1 MKSPF
6 YFCYNTFMQ
15 KVLALDLDGTLL
27 YPYSFRHR
35 VSKKNVKFLQR
46 WYDAGN
52 RIVLVSSRDHKFLR
66 MIGEDIGRPVDIIAG
81 IGSHI
86 EIDGRVI
93 KHVRIDNEA
102 LKNTIEFLNKRF
114 HPLAYLLTTTEHPL
128 IIRNN
133 SIGSKILSAFYW
145 FTWLRQGKSR
155 EPYMINNKMFDEEVE
170 HGDIMKMMTFF
181 GMGRSK
187 KVITKE
193 INKVIREQ
201 CPDIES
207 SWTSIV
213 NEITPAGC
221 DKGAGVDYYS
231 KYLKIKPS
239 EVYVV
244 GDSGNDIT
252 MFNLFHE
259 NSYVMAKAYPS
270 VKKYA
275 KHVIRRVYKLD
286 KLLLKEETNNA
297 K

>member
-1 MKSPF
+1 
-6 YFCYNTFMQ
+6 MQ

-35 VSKKNVKFLQR
+35 VSRKNILFLQK
-46 WYDAGN
+46 WIDAGN
-52 RIVLVSSRDHKFLR
+52 RVVLVSSRDANFLR
-66 MIGEDIGRPVDIIAG
+66 LIGEDIGRPVDVIAG

-93 KHVRIDNEA
+93 KHVRVDNQA
-102 LKNTIEFLNKRF
+102 LQRTIKYLDEKF
-114 HPLAYLLTTTEHPL
+114 HPSAYLLTTTEHPL

-133 SIGSKILSAFYW
+133 SIASRMLTWLYW
-145 FTWLRQGKSR
+145 FTWFRQGKSR
-155 EPYMINNKMFDEEVE
+155 EPYIIDNALFDKEVE
-170 HGDIMKMMTFF
+170 KGDIIKMMTFF

-187 KVITKE
+187 KAITKE
-193 INKVIREQ
+193 INKIIREE

-213 NEITPAGC
+213 NEITPVGC
-221 DKGAGVDYYS
+221 DKGAGVDYYC
-231 KYLKIKPS
+231 KFLKIKPS
-239 EVYVV
+239 DVYVV

-252 MFNLFHE
+252 MFNLYHE
-259 NSYVMAKAYPS
+259 NSYVMRKAYPS

-286 KLLLKEETNNA
+286 KLLLKEENNNA

>member
-1 MKSPF
+1 
-6 YFCYNTFMQ
+6 
-15 KVLALDLDGTLL
+15 
-27 YPYSFRHR
+27 
-35 VSKKNVKFLQR
+35 
-46 WYDAGN
+46 
-52 RIVLVSSRDHKFLR
+52 
-66 MIGEDIGRPVDIIAG
+66 MID
-81 IGSHI
+81 
-86 EIDGRVI
+86 
-93 KHVRIDNEA
+93 
-102 LKNTIEFLNKRF
+102 
-114 HPLAYLLTTTEHPL
+114 
-128 IIRNN
+128 
-133 SIGSKILSAFYW
+133 
-145 FTWLRQGKSR
+145 
-155 EPYMINNKMFDEEVE
+155 NKMFDEEVE
-170 HGDIMKMMTFF
+170 KGDIIKMMTFF

-187 KVITKE
+187 KTITKE
-193 INKVIREQ
+193 INKVIREE

-213 NEITPAGC
+213 NEITPVGC

-239 EVYVV
+239 DVYVV

-286 KLLLKEETNNA
+286 KLLLQEEKNNA